1 MSINLA
7 GFRAIQVANFVKLSV
22 PGRPV
27 VRFSDFNQTVTVAGE
42 VYTDIG
48 SLLSIGDTASELRVL
63 DRRITVG
70 VSGIPAGNIA
80 EFLDNNP
87 RTGSIDIRQVFFDPV
102 TQQPL
107 AIAGNPA
114 LRFRGLIDNFSMT
127 EEWDLETRISS
138 FNILFNC
145 ISQIS
150 YLRNTVAGR
159 RTNDRDQQRVAPGDL
174 SMSRVFT
181 ISRTRFQFGKPD

>member
-1 MSINLA
+1 MSINLSN
-7 GFRAIQVANFVKLSV
+7 FQAIQVANFVRLAV
-22 PGRPV
+22 PNRPV
-27 VRFSDFNQTVTVAGE
+27 VRFSDFNQPATVAGE
-42 VYTDIG
+42 LYTDIG

-63 DRRITVG
+63 DRTITVG

-87 RTGSIDIRQVFFDPV
+87 RTGLIDIRQVFYDPV

-107 AIAGNPA
+107 NITGNPA
-114 LRFRGLIDNFSMT
+114 LRFRGQVDNFSMT
-127 EEWDLETRISS
+127 EDWNNETRTTS
-138 FNILFNC
+138 FTILFNC
-145 ISQIS
+145 TSQIS
-150 YLRNTVAGR
+150 YLRSTIAGR

-181 ISRTRFQFGKPD
+181 ITKTQFQFGKPQ